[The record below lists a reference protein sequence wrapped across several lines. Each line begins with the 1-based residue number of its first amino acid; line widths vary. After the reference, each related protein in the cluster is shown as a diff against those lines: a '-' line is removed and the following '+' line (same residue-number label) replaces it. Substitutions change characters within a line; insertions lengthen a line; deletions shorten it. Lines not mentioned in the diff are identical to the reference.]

1 MLNADMATCRGCDN
15 TFNTEELLTKQVRW
29 RRSGT
34 NGTVLKSK
42 NIGRFCID
50 CVEEDEQ
57 YNILT
62 RPEVRKYLLEKI
74 NV

>member
-1 MLNADMATCRGCDN
+1 MTNTDTSTCRGCSN

-29 RRSGT
+29 RRSGVK
-34 NGTVLKSK
+34 GTVFLSK

-50 CVEEDEQ
+50 CVKADEQ
-57 YNILT
+57 YNIMT